1 MSGSVRSLVPG
12 IALAAAGVV
21 ALSPAM
27 VAPSVT
33 AHSQPV
39 VQIPA
44 VHVEEIALAGIG
56 RDIYNSITNFVQYT
70 VSSAQYWIG
79 LVPVIGPPLA
89 DQLGINYFTLIQPV
103 IASTVYV
110 ISDLIANPFAFVQLA
125 ANYGSNL
132 FYAGYNWAS
141 EQAQFFGFPPFAPI
155 PPPPPLAATRG
166 GAAAVEAPAAGGQAT
181 SRVRAAAAVEAPA
194 VEAPE
199 APAVEA
205 PAVDGPAVE
214 APAAAGDRRGGV
226 RAVRQ
231 SPRVTPA
238 ATESAEPA
246 VAGAAD
252 QASPKARAEAR
263 SSRASAGAGQGDA
276 AD

>member
-21 ALSPAM
+21 ALSPAV

-33 AHSQPV
+33 AGSQPV

-141 EQAQFFGFPPFAPI
+141 EQAQFFGLPPFAPI

-166 GAAAVEAPAAGGQAT
+166 GAAAVEAPAAGGEAT

-194 VEAPE
+194 VEAP
-199 APAVEA
+199 AVEA
-205 PAVDGPAVE
+205 PAVEVPAVE
-214 APAAAGDRRGGV
+214 ARAAAGDLRGGV

-231 SPRVTPA
+231 SPRAA

-246 VAGAAD
+246 AAGAAD
-252 QASPKARAEAR
+252 QAPPKARAEAR
-263 SSRASAGAGQGDA
+263 SSRASADAGQGDA
-276 AD
+276 SD